1 MGERAGHG
9 RFVHTA
15 ALYGSDE
22 EFRDIVLPFLQD
34 GVAAGEPTFV
44 GLGEP
49 TTALLQEVAA
59 AVPGVVLLQDDRG
72 SRARPASL
80 IETNRKLLARS
91 ARDAADRDPAGRI
104 RVVGEVP
111 HPGTGAP
118 WDWWARYEATIN
130 HAYADIPLWGLCPYD
145 TRTAPA
151 PVLADV
157 LATHPLLTADGVHR
171 RPNPRY
177 REPVGFLLGREP
189 GEPDPLEAGTPVVDR
204 VDPAPREARDAVRAA
219 TADLDAG
226 GDEVDDLV
234 FAVSET
240 VTNALVHGRRP
251 VRLRLWTGAGRAVA
265 TVADGGRG
273 PGDPYAGLLPTTRTA
288 SGGLGLWTVHR
299 ICSDV
304 RLDRTTDG
312 FTVRLVVGLAA
323 TDGDLR

>member
-22 EFRDIVLPFLQD
+22 EFRAIVVPFLRD
-34 GVAAGEPTFV
+34 GVASGEPTFV

-49 TTALLQEVAA
+49 TTALLHGVAD
-59 AVPGVVLLQDDRG
+59 AVPGVVLLEDDRG

-91 ARDAADRDPAGRI
+91 AREAADRDDPGRI

-130 HAYADIPLWGLCPYD
+130 HAYADIPLWALCPYD

-171 RPNPRY
+171 RSNPRY
-177 REPVGFLLGREP
+177 REPEGFLLGREP

-204 VDPAPREARDAVRAA
+204 VDPAPREARDVVRAA
-219 TADLDAG
+219 TAALGAG

-240 VTNALVHGRRP
+240 VTNALVHGRAP

-265 TVADGGRG
+265 TVTDGGRG
-273 PGDPYAGLLPTTRTA
+273 PRDPYAGLLPTTRTA

-304 RLDRTTDG
+304 RLDRTADG
-312 FTVRLVVGLAA
+312 FTVRLVVALAA
-323 TDGDLR
+323 TDGSRR